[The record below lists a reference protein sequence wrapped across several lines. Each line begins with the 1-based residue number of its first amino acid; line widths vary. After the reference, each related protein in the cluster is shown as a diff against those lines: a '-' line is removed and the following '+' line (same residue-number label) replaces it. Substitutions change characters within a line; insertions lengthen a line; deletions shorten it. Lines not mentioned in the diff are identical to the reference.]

1 MKHEALIA
9 IDPGVRSGYAVL
21 SIESEPRLL
30 FAGTANLSRRDAD
43 NSPSHL
49 VEVARDRTINEF
61 GLSLVSGAV
70 EDQFLGRN
78 PATAIK
84 IGRNSGRWEEA
95 CRRLHMDVIF
105 IKPASWQ
112 FAQLHGLI
120 PPGRS
125 VKSAARKRAASQF
138 CELAYHRK
146 LPQDA
151 ADAACMGRFAAINA
165 TQQRLPI

>member
-1 MKHEALIA
+1 MKYEALIA
-9 IDPGVRSGYAVL
+9 IDPGIRSGYAVL
-21 SIESEPRLL
+21 TIESEPRLL
-30 FAGTANLSRRDAD
+30 IAGTADLKRPDIN
-43 NSPSHL
+43 NSPSYIL
-49 VEVARDRTINEF
+49 ELCRARTVNEF
-61 GLSLVSGAV
+61 GFSLVSGVV

-112 FAQLHGLI
+112 HAQLHGLL
-120 PPGRS
+120 PPGRA
-125 VKSAARKRAASQF
+125 VKSKARKKAASQF
-138 CELAYHRK
+138 VKLAYKRD

-151 ADAACMGRFAAINA
+151 ADAACMGRYAAINA
-165 TQQRLPI
+165 TQGLLPL